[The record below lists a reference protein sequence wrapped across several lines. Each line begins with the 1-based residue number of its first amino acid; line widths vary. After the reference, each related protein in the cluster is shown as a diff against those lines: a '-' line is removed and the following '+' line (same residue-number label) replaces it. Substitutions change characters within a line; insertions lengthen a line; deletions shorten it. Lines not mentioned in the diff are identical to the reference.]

1 MGVLRS
7 YGTGTADTLHTQ
19 VVVLAT
25 LALLL
30 FLYIVI
36 SHLLRSRKAR
46 AQAVQ
51 EPAVP
56 SDKAQAPTKRPSEM
70 DDEELFLYISELIR
84 REELYRNPL
93 LDRQT
98 LIKRLGVSA
107 HRIGAAFSKG
117 SEFRSLPGYIRSLRL
132 EKACELLVTCPDLSV
147 KAVGEALGF
156 SNNSTFCSDFK
167 TRYGVTPS
175 GYRREKLSLS
185 TE

>member
-1 MGVLRS
+1 MSVLRS

-19 VVVLAT
+19 VVVLAV
-25 LALLL
+25 LASLL

-36 SHLLRSRKAR
+36 THLLRRRKAR
-46 AQAVQ
+46 AQGVKG
-51 EPAVP
+51 PAVP
-56 SDKAQAPTKRPSEM
+56 ADTPKTPAKRPSEM
-70 DDEELFLYISELIR
+70 NDEELFLYISELIR

-107 HRIGAAFSKG
+107 HRIGAAISKG

-132 EKACELLVTCPDLSV
+132 EKACELLVTRPDLSV

-175 GYRREKLSLS
+175 GYRRERLSLS